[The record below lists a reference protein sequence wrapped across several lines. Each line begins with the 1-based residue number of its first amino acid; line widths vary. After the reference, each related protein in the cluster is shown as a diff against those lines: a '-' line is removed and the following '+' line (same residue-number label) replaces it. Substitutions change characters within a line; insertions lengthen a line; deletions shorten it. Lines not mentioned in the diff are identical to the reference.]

1 MTFNALI
8 LWHGNDLTL
17 LIALHL
23 VLDDLVSKLLVV
35 APLGLILFLAG
46 RVVPETVL
54 DGRLDKAIAVFEG
67 VLGEEFELDFVD
79 LLCPHT

>member
-35 APLGLILFLAG
+35 APLGLILFLSG
-46 RVVPETVL
+46 CVVPEAVL